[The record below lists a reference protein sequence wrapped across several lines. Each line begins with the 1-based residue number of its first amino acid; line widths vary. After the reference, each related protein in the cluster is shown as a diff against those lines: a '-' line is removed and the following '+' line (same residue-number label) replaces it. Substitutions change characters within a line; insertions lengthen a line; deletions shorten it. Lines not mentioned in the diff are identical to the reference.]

1 MGRQVVSYR
10 FLCIALC
17 INFNSLL
24 GANLFILVSNELL
37 QYKDKHGNCD
47 VAVRK
52 GFEEYKQL
60 ANWAGLQRRKW
71 KAKQNGTTAGRTTSI
86 TDVQVKKLASI
97 GFPFSLQVGTITPS
111 PFFKRLK
118 ADNSLS
124 SRMILTNVSKAL
136 LLSRK
141 NTDTQKSLFFTRVTT
156 TLGDGRSAGVMV
168 SAMVNLL
175 WMMKRRHD

>member
-1 MGRQVVSYR
+1 MHQ
-10 FLCIALC
+10 FL
-17 INFNSLL
+17 NSIL

-71 KAKQNGTTAGRTTSI
+71 KAKQKGTTAGRTTSI
-86 TDVQVKKLASI
+86 SDEQVKRLTSI

-111 PFFKRLK
+111 ALSNASNEINPSF
-118 ADNSLS
+118 S